1 MLLKSIRNS
10 LDNIL
15 YVSRKSSIKNKKIK
29 IFFSL
34 VLSNLS
40 VLFDIF
46 IILYFSYLLS
56 SKSTIELNSIYRV
69 VLEFL
74 FENNYL
80 MILIVILRFSFFY
93 LEKVIIQKL
102 TLEIRESLRSY
113 LLKEIYNRGN
123 YSIADSTFYVN
134 ELTIH
139 ISYFYNAF
147 AKILNYTIQLF
158 VYVFFL
164 IDSNFEFSSYLLVL
178 GIIIYFPTRLLL
190 KQARK
195 YIHISYEKS
204 KKISQDIQKIIDNM
218 FLIKILKTSD
228 LELSRFKKV
237 SRSYESAQ
245 FKNFNFSTINS
256 IFPTFFAT
264 SVFVIALLN
273 KSIIKL
279 ITLEFIGVT
288 LRLVQTLGNLN
299 NSLNALINSQVH
311 IEKLM
316 EFESDKEIILS
327 PLVVD
332 KNMKESV
339 AIKVENVNFK
349 YFGSN
354 EYMFENLSLNI
365 EKNKHTVI
373 TGLNGTGKSTL
384 IGLMSGIYFAT
395 EGSIKVFSDNFGY
408 VGPNPLIIDSSI
420 RENLRY
426 GNSNDISDDKLNEYI
441 KLFDLFNGEA
451 PNLDMRINNKSLS
464 SGQMQKISF
473 IRVMLADVDV
483 LFLDESTSNLDT
495 DTKNKIYSVLKKL
508 EITVINSTHSKEDFE
523 YDFHLNIKNIEGTR
537 LFTFV

>member
-10 LDNIL
+10 FENIL
-15 YVSRKSSIKNKKIK
+15 YVSKLSNIKQKKAK

-56 SKSTIELNSIYRV
+56 SKNTVDLNLIYKS

-74 FENNYL
+74 LENNFL
-80 MILIVILRFSFFY
+80 MIIIVLLRFSFFY
-93 LEKVIIQKL
+93 LEKVILQKL
-102 TLEIRESLRSY
+102 TLDIRESLRSY

-147 AKILNYTIQLF
+147 AKVLNHTIQLI
-158 VYVFFL
+158 VYGAFL
-164 IDSNFEFSSYLLVL
+164 IYSNLQFSSYLLIMGL
-178 GIIIYFPTRLLL
+178 IIYFPTRILL

-204 KKISQDIQKIIDNM
+204 KKISQDIQKVIDNM

-228 LELSRFKKV
+228 KELSQFKEV
-237 SRSYESAQ
+237 SNSYASAQ

-256 IFPTFFAT
+256 LFPTFFAT
-264 SVFVIALLN
+264 MVFVVAFLN
-273 KSIIKL
+273 QSIVEL

-299 NSLNALINSQVH
+299 TSLNGLINSQVH
-311 IEKLM
+311 IEKLI
-316 EFESDKEIILS
+316 EFENDKEVKLKPLIIEKDL
-327 PLVVD
+327 
-332 KNMKESV
+332 KNNS
-339 AIKVENVNFK
+339 AIEIEKVNFK
-349 YFGSN
+349 YFGAD
-354 EYMFENLSLNI
+354 EFMFEDLSLRI
-365 EKNKHTVI
+365 ERNKHTVI

-395 EGSIKVFSDNFGY
+395 EGNIKSFSDKLGY
-408 VGPNPLIIDSSI
+408 VGPVPLIIDSTI
-420 RENLRY
+420 KENLIY
-426 GNSNDISDDKLNEYI
+426 GNNKEISDQKLYEYI
-441 KLFDLFNGEA
+441 ELFDLFNGEK
-451 PNLDMRINNKSLS
+451 PDLDMKINNKSLS

-473 IRVMLADVDV
+473 IRVMLADVEI
-483 LFLDESTSNLDT
+483 LFLDESTANLDT
-495 DTKNKIYSVLKKL
+495 NTKNKIHSVLNKFNTT
-508 EITVINSTHSKEDFE
+508 IVNSTHSKEEFE
-523 YDFHLNIKNIEGTR
+523 YDFHLNILNVEGKR
-537 LFTFV
+537 SFNFI

>member
-74 FENNYL
+74 FENDYL

-164 IDSNFEFSSYLLVL
+164 IDSNFEFSTYLLVL

-316 EFESDKEIILS
+316 EFESDKEIMLS

-349 YFGSN
+349 YFGST

-395 EGSIKVFSDNFGY
+395 EGSVKVFSDNFGY

-483 LFLDESTSNLDT
+483 LFLDESTSNLDI